1 MALTMTRTRTQTALT
16 KLAQLLAHV
25 NGELA
30 LIAEIVEHPLV
41 KRDQEDLRRLQQR
54 VAQLQKSRAAL
65 CVTLRQFDRS
75 LDPEIIG
82 MSYDWLQ
89 TRSKLPRS
97 RQRAYLSTLRE
108 AEAANDRTDS

>member
-82 MSYDWLQ
+82 MSYAWLQ